1 MDSEQR
7 RHDYLQ
13 AMGISS
19 WLPRT
24 ALPAAKASPDWVNTF
39 LYGDY
44 GSEGFDDLD
53 DVGGHE
59 KGRPGEPGRPRL
71 TQRHSTISDVGIP
84 ETRHAAFG
92 SIARAKGFL
101 QVASTPLTR
110 SSYHAGDDFAVMKA
124 AREEKL
130 ARASRNAGT
139 AAVARAGT

>member
-53 DVGGHE
+53 DAGGHE
-59 KGRPGEPGRPRL
+59 NH
-71 TQRHSTISDVGIP
+71 HSAHEVEVLSLIHI
-84 ETRHAAFG
+84 
-92 SIARAKGFL
+92 
-101 QVASTPLTR
+101 
-110 SSYHAGDDFAVMKA
+110 
-124 AREEKL
+124 
-130 ARASRNAGT
+130 
-139 AAVARAGT
+139 